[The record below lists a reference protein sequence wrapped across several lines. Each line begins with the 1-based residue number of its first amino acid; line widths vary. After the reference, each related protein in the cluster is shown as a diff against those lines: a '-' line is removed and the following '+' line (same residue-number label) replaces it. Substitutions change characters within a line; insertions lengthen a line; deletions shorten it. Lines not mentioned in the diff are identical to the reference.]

1 MGDAKQLRRNF
12 LWNTFGQIIYMV
24 CHFLFGILI
33 LSLAGAEQSGIFT
46 TAISA
51 TGIFLSIAS
60 YGMYNFQ
67 VSDAHEKYTQSCY
80 IRSRAYTVALAS
92 AVCMVRHPE
101 PELFAML
108 PNAQELRNEFI
119 LLRERKTSVGYA
131 IKAAGGK
138 VIDVGFGKHVTTADI
153 ERAIT
158 PRTCAIVYCDT
169 QVLSMKCPPLRTLT
183 LLAHKHDLYMVVQA
197 SGQLPPKENLW
208 HYTVDN
214 GADLAIFAG
223 GKAIRGAQQSGI
235 LVGRRALVDLME
247 MAMPPRTGLAYT
259 ASQGREE
266 IISVYTA
273 LTRFLQPGQ
282 MEERLRQMR
291 VMREQIAEALDKTMH
306 FKTVTLYPGPSGQ
319 TYSWLGVEVLGGVS
333 AKELSEALLDL
344 DPGIVVGNWEWH
356 NGITINP
363 LNMEPEEVPVL
374 IEGVLACYDRL
385 AKGGKT
391 A

>member
-1 MGDAKQLRRNF
+1 MDIYQRLKVKTYINAWDAVSAYGSSRMEPE
-12 LWNTFGQIIYMV
+12 T
-24 CHFLFGILI
+24 
-33 LSLAGAEQSGIFT
+33 LAAMRDAASKYVPIRDLQQAVGRKIAQMTGNEAAYVVSG
-46 TAISA
+46 TAA
-51 TGIFLSIAS
+51 
-60 YGMYNFQ
+60 GML
-67 VSDAHEKYTQSCY
+67 
-80 IRSRAYTVALAS
+80 LAS

-131 IKAAGGK
+131 IRAAGGK

>member
-1 MGDAKQLRRNF
+1 MAPRAWNRKRSAAMRDAASKYVPIRDLQQAVGRKIAQMTGNEAAYVVSG
-12 LWNTFGQIIYMV
+12 TA
-24 CHFLFGILI
+24 
-33 LSLAGAEQSGIFT
+33 AGM
-46 TAISA
+46 
-51 TGIFLSIAS
+51 L
-60 YGMYNFQ
+60 M
-67 VSDAHEKYTQSCY
+67 
-80 IRSRAYTVALAS
+80 AS

-223 GKAIRGAQQSGI
+223 RQGDP
-235 LVGRRALVDLME
+235 RRAAE
-247 MAMPPRTGLAYT
+247 RHPRRAARAGGPPWRWPCRPRTRPCLHGRARARRGDHQRLHGADALSAARADGGAPAPDA
-259 ASQGREE
+259 ASCASR
-266 IISVYTA
+266 SPRRW
-273 LTRFLQPGQ
+273 TRPCT
-282 MEERLRQMR
+282 LR
-291 VMREQIAEALDKTMH
+291 
-306 FKTVTLYPGPSGQ
+306 P
-319 TYSWLGVEVLGGVS
+319 
-333 AKELSEALLDL
+333 
-344 DPGIVVGNWEWH
+344 
-356 NGITINP
+356 
-363 LNMEPEEVPVL
+363 
-374 IEGVLACYDRL
+374 
-385 AKGGKT
+385 
-391 A
+391 